1 MKKVLIAIAAIFT
14 MIPAIAGEGKRNPED
29 KAAKFMEVMSERVE
43 LSAEQQT
50 GLTEIMTAHFTEV
63 FTLRDQY
70 GRDDFEAMKTEM
82 DALRDELHNEASA
95 ILDEDQVEA
104 MKTIMVEMKEK
115 RERQRAMK
123 DMTTEERHELMVT
136 KMDEE
141 LELTDAQEEEI
152 RAILNSKVESINSIK
167 EQADKNHEAV
177 KTLMEQVNSEISE
190 VLDPEQ
196 ATKFAEMKEK
206 HRH

>member
-14 MIPAIAGEGKRNPED
+14 IIPAIAGEGNRNPED
-29 KAAKFMEVMSERVE
+29 KATKFMEVMSERVE
-43 LSAEQQT
+43 LTGGQQT
-50 GLTEIMTAHFTEV
+50 GLTDIMTAHFTEV

-95 ILDEDQVEA
+95 ILDEGQVKA

-115 RERQRAMK
+115 REKQRTMK
-123 DMTTEERHELMVT
+123 DMTTEERHEVMIT
-136 KMDEE
+136 KMDEA

-152 RAILNSKVESINSIK
+152 RAILNSKVESINNIK
-167 EQADKNHEAV
+167 EQADKNKEAG
-177 KTLMEQVNSEISE
+177 KTLMEQVNSEISA